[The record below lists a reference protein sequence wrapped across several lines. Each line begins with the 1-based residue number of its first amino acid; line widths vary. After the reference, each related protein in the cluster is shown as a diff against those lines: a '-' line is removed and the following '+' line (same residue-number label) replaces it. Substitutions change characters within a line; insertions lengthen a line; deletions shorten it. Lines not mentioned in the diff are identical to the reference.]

1 MCWTLFYIN
10 LGGWWEKKTSGML
23 SLKRGAGGGAS
34 ETDGG
39 GQQQVQASH
48 HHRRTLKKGVIIH
61 SMKPFSEGLN
71 PREMIPIEIEQNCEI
86 GNKIFQSLLGMDA
99 IFVLSVQ
106 TDVSPQ
112 ANYKINAMKI
122 MFDLHTFK
130 QKKVYQNMRAE
141 QEKSVRYFL
150 FL

>member
-1 MCWTLFYIN
+1 M
-10 LGGWWEKKTSGML
+10 
-23 SLKRGAGGGAS
+23 
-34 ETDGG
+34 
-39 GQQQVQASH
+39 V
-48 HHRRTLKKGVIIH
+48 
-61 SMKPFSEGLN
+61 
-71 PREMIPIEIEQNCEI
+71 PIEMEQNCEI

-141 QEKSVRYFL
+141 QEKSVRFFL
-150 FL
+150 CFIKPQNKTSNFLKTLKLIKL